1 MTTVTDSIVT
11 NPRRSYDDLDTD
23 VYNMSRWGIDFRD
36 ADYRF
41 TDWSTETEGI
51 LGYIHLFERMETE
64 PNIGAPEPSP
74 IFWAVWHDTA
84 LGANLDRDPGN
95 DPDDGFRLDWS
106 DLDRRYEPLAD
117 WEWELLEDGY
127 EPVYRHLDRVFA
139 MRAENEGRQ
148 P

>member
-1 MTTVTDSIVT
+1 MTDSIVT
-11 NPRRSYDDLDTD
+11 HPDRSFDHIDTD

-74 IFWAVWHDTA
+74 IFWATWHDSVPEV
-84 LGANLDRDPGN
+84 NREGN
-95 DPDDGFRLDWS
+95 FRLDWDS
-106 DLDRRYEPLAD
+106 IDNRHYEPLAD
-117 WEWELLEDGY
+117 WEWELLGSYGTVGWNLWAACNSRLSTHTSDFLCNTFIY
-127 EPVYRHLDRVFA
+127 
-139 MRAENEGRQ
+139 
-148 P
+148 